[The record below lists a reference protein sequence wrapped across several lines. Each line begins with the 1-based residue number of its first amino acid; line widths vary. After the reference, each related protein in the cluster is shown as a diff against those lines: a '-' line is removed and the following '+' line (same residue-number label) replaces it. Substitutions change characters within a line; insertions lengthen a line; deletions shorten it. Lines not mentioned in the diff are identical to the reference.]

1 LLLRQYGIRR
11 SLDGKNNSVG
21 NDSEQLYRL
30 QVRQLRDYAI
40 FFIGVDGRIKTWNKG
55 VEHLLG
61 YTEEEWVG
69 RDTSIIF
76 IPADKAVALRESE
89 MDLARQNG
97 CVSDIRWHRRKD
109 GSELFAN
116 GVMSAVYDA
125 TGTLIGFTKIISDE
139 TSRKQLEDSL
149 LESNSAL
156 EQFAYAASHDLQEP
170 LRTIS
175 SYAELIIRRHGSELS
190 EEGTQ
195 SLRFII
201 RAVSR
206 MKALIENLLNYAR
219 VGTEKEPPVCLSLDQ
234 DVETA
239 IGQLAAALEEAD
251 AAVTH
256 DPLPAV
262 VAAHSQI
269 VRLFQNL
276 ISNAIKYRSPGR
288 KPTAHISARPEGTYW
303 VISVQDNGIGFA
315 QQYAGSLFA
324 PFKRLHGRD
333 YSGSGVGLAIC
344 RRIVENHGGRIW
356 AESTVGEGSTFH
368 FTVPRDLQTEDQLAG
383 P

>member
-1 LLLRQYGIRR
+1 MEN
-11 SLDGKNNSVG
+11 NNSIG
-21 NDSEQLYRL
+21 IDSEQLYRL
-30 QVRQLRDYAI
+30 QVRQLRDYAM

-125 TGTLIGFTKIISDE
+125 PGTLIGFTKIISDE

-170 LRTIS
+170 LRTIG
-175 SYAELIIRRHGSELS
+175 SYAELITRRHGSELG

-195 SLRFII
+195 WLAFII
-201 RAVSR
+201 GAVAR

-219 VGTEKEPPVCLSLDQ
+219 VGAEKEPPVCLSLDQ

-239 IGQLAAALEEAD
+239 IGQLSGALQEAD

-276 ISNAIKYRSPGR
+276 ISNAIKYRSPDR
-288 KPTAHISARPEGTYW
+288 KPTAHISARPEGKYW

-315 QQYAGSLFA
+315 QEYADSLFT
-324 PFKRLHGRD
+324 PFKRLHGRE

-344 RRIVENHGGRIW
+344 RRIVENHAGRIW
-356 AESTVGEGSTFH
+356 AESSVGEGSTFH
-368 FTVPRDLQTEDQLAG
+368 FTVPRDLQTEDQLAH

>member
-1 LLLRQYGIRR
+1 ME
-11 SLDGKNNSVG
+11 NNHSVQ
-21 NDSEQLYRL
+21 NDAEPLCSM
-30 QVRQLRDYAI
+30 QVRQLKDYAI
-40 FFIGVDGRIKTWNKG
+40 FFIGVDGRIVTWNKG

-69 RDTSIIF
+69 RDTAVIF
-76 IPADKAVALRESE
+76 IPADEAVALRESE
-89 MDLARQNG
+89 MELARQKG
-97 CVSDIRWHRRKD
+97 SVSDIRWHRRKD

-149 LESNSAL
+149 VESNSAL

-170 LRTIS
+170 LRTIGS
-175 SYAELIIRRHGSELS
+175 HAELIIRRHGNELS

-195 SLRFII
+195 SLSFIT
-201 RAVSR
+201 RAVAR

-219 VGTEKEPPVCLSLDQ
+219 VGTEKEPLVCLSLDQ

-276 ISNAIKYRSPGR
+276 ISNAIKYRSPNR
-288 KPTAHISARPEGTYW
+288 KPTAHISARPEGKYW
-303 VISVQDNGIGFA
+303 IISVQDNGIGFA
-315 QQYAGSLFA
+315 QEYASSLFT
-324 PFKRLHGRD
+324 PFKRLHGRE

-356 AESTVGEGSTFH
+356 VESTVGEGSTFH
-368 FTVPRDLQTEDQLAG
+368 FTLPRDLQG
-383 P
+383 

>member
-1 LLLRQYGIRR
+1 MWKPPL
-11 SLDGKNNSVG
+11 G
-21 NDSEQLYRL
+21 N
-30 QVRQLRDYAI
+30 
-40 FFIGVDGRIKTWNKG
+40 W
-55 VEHLLG
+55 
-61 YTEEEWVG
+61 
-69 RDTSIIF
+69 
-76 IPADKAVALRESE
+76 P
-89 MDLARQNG
+89 
-97 CVSDIRWHRRKD
+97 
-109 GSELFAN
+109 
-116 GVMSAVYDA
+116 
-125 TGTLIGFTKIISDE
+125 
-139 TSRKQLEDSL
+139 
-149 LESNSAL
+149 
-156 EQFAYAASHDLQEP
+156 
-170 LRTIS
+170 
-175 SYAELIIRRHGSELS
+175 
-190 EEGTQ
+190 
-195 SLRFII
+195 
-201 RAVSR
+201 
-206 MKALIENLLNYAR
+206 
-219 VGTEKEPPVCLSLDQ
+219 
-234 DVETA
+234 
-239 IGQLAAALEEAD
+239 AALEEAD

-276 ISNAIKYRSPGR
+276 ISNAIEYRSPGR

-324 PFKRLHGRD
+324 PFKRLHGRE